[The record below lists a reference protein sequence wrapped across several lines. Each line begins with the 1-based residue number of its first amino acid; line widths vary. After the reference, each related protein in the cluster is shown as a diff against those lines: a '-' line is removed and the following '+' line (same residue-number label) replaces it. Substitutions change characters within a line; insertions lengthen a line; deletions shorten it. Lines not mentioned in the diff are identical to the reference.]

1 MSERTGL
8 TEFER
13 KVMGYAQR
21 NKRLPLGNK
30 RVAWAA
36 AARRL
41 QKRGLLDQ
49 FGGGG
54 WFLTQSGKKALGE
67 VQP

>member
-1 MSERTGL
+1 MSERAL
-8 TEFER
+8 SEFEC

-21 NKRLPLGNK
+21 NKRLPLGDK

-41 QKRGLLDQ
+41 QKRGLLDR
-49 FGGGG
+49 FGKGG
-54 WFLTQSGKKALGE
+54 WFVTRAGEKALSE